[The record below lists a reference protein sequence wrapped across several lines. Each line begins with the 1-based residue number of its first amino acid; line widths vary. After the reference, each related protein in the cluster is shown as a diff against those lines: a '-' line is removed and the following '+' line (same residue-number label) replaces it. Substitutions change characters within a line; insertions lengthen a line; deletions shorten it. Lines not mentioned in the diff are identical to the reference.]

1 MFTDMVG
8 YTAAS
13 QADESDA
20 IQRVRELDSLLQP
33 ILHESGGR
41 KIKSTGDGILA
52 EFDSALKATQC
63 AIEIQR
69 QLHERNARTS
79 RAPLQL
85 RVGVHLG
92 DVEQLGSDILGDA
105 VNIAARIEPLAD
117 AGGVCISGEVYAQV
131 RNKSHTIWEPVAAPE
146 LKGISHPVSVYRA
159 SLPWKVTPPSVTA
172 VDPRR
177 IAVLPF
183 ANFSPDAQDEYFAD
197 GLTEELITVL
207 AKIEG
212 LRVIARTS
220 VFGYKGTTK
229 SMTQIGS
236 ELGVASILEGSVRK
250 AGDRIRVTA
259 QLIDVS
265 SQVHRWAEG
274 YDRRLED
281 VFAVQTD
288 VAREVAK
295 ALQMRL
301 GQSDEHRLTEG
312 QPVGTESYLAYLRG
326 RAAIAHS
333 YSEPKLREAQWQL
346 ERAIALDPT
355 NARACAALSE
365 ATHLLGLFHRKATRQ
380 QTDTAARE
388 LADRAIRLEPN
399 LADGHSALGLLLYD
413 SLEWAEAEREAQLAL
428 SLNPGFSSV
437 RMWYSMLLQEE
448 GRGDEAHREMTLAFE
463 SDPQSRMATALL
475 TQLRVWLRR
484 LDEVEK
490 PLQRLRELDSAG
502 RAYHLTAAIYCA
514 VKGDLEMARREAEE
528 GERCPADDAF
538 EGPTPTR
545 AFILA
550 LSGRPEEA
558 RDLLKNM
565 ETRASQSGIEESVA
579 FAYGI
584 LGDLDDSFRLLQQ
597 KLDRSGNLSL
607 QALQMDPWMEALR
620 KDPRFGEIRKRV
632 RLAP

>member
-20 IQRVRELDSLLQP
+20 IQRVQELDLLLQP
-33 ILHESGGR
+33 ILLESGGR
-41 KIKSTGDGILA
+41 KIKSTGDGMLA
-52 EFDSALKATQC
+52 EFDSALKASQC

-69 QLHERNARTS
+69 RLHERNAQSS
-79 RAPLQL
+79 RKPLQL

-92 DVEQLGSDILGDA
+92 DVEELGSDILGDA

-131 RNKSHTIWEPVAAPE
+131 RNKSPTIWEPLPAQE
-146 LKGISHPVSVYRA
+146 LKGIDHPVTVYRA
-159 SLPWKVTPPSVTA
+159 VLPWRATPASATA
-172 VDPRR
+172 VDPSR

-236 ELGVASILEGSVRK
+236 ELGVSSILEGSVRK
-250 AGDRIRVTA
+250 SGDRIRVTA
-259 QLIDVS
+259 QLIDVA

-295 ALQMRL
+295 ALEMRL
-301 GQSDEHRLTEG
+301 GQGDEHRLTEG
-312 QPVGTESYLAYLRG
+312 QPIATESYLAYLRG
-326 RAAIAHS
+326 RTAMAQS
-333 YSEPKLREAQWQL
+333 FSEPKLREAQWQL
-346 ERAIALDPT
+346 ERAIALDPR

-365 ATHLLGLFHRKATRQ
+365 ATHLIGLFHRRATRP
-380 QTDTAARE
+380 QTDAAARE
-388 LADRAIRLEPN
+388 LADRAVRLEPN

-413 SLEWAEAEREAQLAL
+413 SGEWAESEREAKLAL

-437 RMWYSMLLQEE
+437 RLWYSMLLQEE
-448 GRGDEAHREMTLAFE
+448 GRADEAVREMTRAFE
-463 SDPQSRMATALL
+463 SDPQSRMAAALL
-475 TQLRVWLRR
+475 AQLCIWLRR
-484 LDEVEK
+484 LDEVDK
-490 PLQRLRELDSAG
+490 PLERLRELDGSG
-502 RAYHLTAAIYCA
+502 RAYLLTSAWYSA
-514 VKGDLEMARREAEE
+514 VKGDLETALREAER
-528 GERCPADDAF
+528 GERTPADDG
-538 EGPTPTR
+538 ETGPSSTR
-545 AFILA
+545 AAILA
-550 LSGRPEEA
+550 LSGRPDDA
-558 RDLLKNM
+558 RAHLKQVELVSVRLGM
-565 ETRASQSGIEESVA
+565 EESLA
-579 FAYGI
+579 FAYVL
-584 LGDLDDSFRLLQQ
+584 LGDMDDCFRVLNE
-597 KLDRSGNLSL
+597 KFGRAGSLSV
-607 QALQMDPWMEALR
+607 QMLRMESLMEPLR
-620 KDPRFGEIRKRV
+620 RDPRFMELLKRM
-632 RLAP
+632 RLCQ